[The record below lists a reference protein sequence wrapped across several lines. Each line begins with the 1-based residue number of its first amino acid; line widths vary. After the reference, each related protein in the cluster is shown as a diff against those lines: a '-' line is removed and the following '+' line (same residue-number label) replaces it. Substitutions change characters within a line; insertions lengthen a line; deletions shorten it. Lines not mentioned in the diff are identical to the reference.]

1 MRKICKQTVKGHV
14 TKKKFLISLILHF
27 GTPVSIWETNCEVL
41 SFAKMGK
48 LCLLQ
53 NF

>member
-1 MRKICKQTVKGHV
+1 MCKICKQTVKGHV
-14 TKKKFLISLILHF
+14 TKKNNLISLFLHF
-27 GTPVSIWETNCEVL
+27 GTPVSILETNCEVL
-41 SFAKMGK
+41 SFVKMGK